1 MQANSKKLITSILI
15 SFGSAALGY
24 LLGYNSNL
32 AKKSE
37 DAEPDLEV
45 IDQSGEEQCKMV
57 LVVRKDLPMT
67 KGKIAAQ
74 CAHAA
79 LACYEKAVQKTPKN
93 VQVWKSQGQAK
104 IALQCEGYKELQR
117 LKVRAARIGL
127 IAEEIVDA
135 GRTQIEPGSTTV
147 LGIGPGPVSLVN
159 EVTGD
164 LKLL

>member
-1 MQANSKKLITSILI
+1 MFTTLAIGAT
-15 SFGSAALGY
+15 GAALGY
-24 LLGYNSNL
+24 VLGLVSSS
-32 AKKSE
+32 KKQIE
-37 DAEPDLEV
+37 EPEKEAEV
-45 IDQSGEEQCKMV
+45 IDHSDSEEQCKMV

-79 LACYEKAVQKTPKN
+79 LACYEKAAVRTPKCLN
-93 VQVWKSQGQAK
+93 VWKSQGQAK
-104 IALQCEGYKELQR
+104 IALQCDDFQELQR
-117 LKVRAARIGL
+117 LKVRASRLGL

-147 LGIGPGPVSLVN
+147 LGVGPGPVSLIN
-159 EVTGD
+159 EVTGN